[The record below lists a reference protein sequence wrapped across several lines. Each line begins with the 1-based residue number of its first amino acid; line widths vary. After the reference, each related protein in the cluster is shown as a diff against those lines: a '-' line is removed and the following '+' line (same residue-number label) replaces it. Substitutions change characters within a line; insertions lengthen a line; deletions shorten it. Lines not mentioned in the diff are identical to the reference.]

1 VSTRIAFSK
10 PTRDAAEEERLL
22 GGFRAAG
29 YDGLQLKTGQFTPWV
44 HDADGFRARFPE
56 PGVASALVLFDTLDD
71 GGEERLDD
79 VIDFAVAVG
88 SERVVFCQNRDREG
102 IGPEQVAELA
112 RTLSRFGRRARE
124 HGVALSLHHHFGQPV
139 MTPDDVR
146 VFFDAVEDGA
156 VGLTVDTAHL
166 AKSGVDDLP
175 GFIREFAPVIDN
187 IHLKDYADGEWRLL
201 GAGELD
207 LDGILSALRDVG
219 YAEWIC
225 VDEESAAT
233 LDDGLRLS
241 REWISAHT

>member
-1 VSTRIAFSK
+1 MSTRIAFSK
-10 PTRDAAEEERLL
+10 PTRDAAEEQQLL

-44 HDADGFRARFPE
+44 HDAEGFRARWGE

-71 GGEERLDD
+71 GGEQRLDD

-102 IGPEQVAELA
+102 IGPEQLA
-112 RTLSRFGRRARE
+112 DLAHTLSRFGRRARE

-146 VFFDAVEDGA
+146 VFFGAVEDDA

-166 AKSGVDDLP
+166 TKSGVDDLP
-175 GFIREFAPVIDN
+175 RFFRDFASVIDN

-201 GAGELD
+201 GAGDLD
-207 LDGILSALRDVG
+207 LDGILGALRDVG
-219 YAEWIC
+219 YDGWIC
-225 VDEESAAT
+225 IDEESPASLA
-233 LDDGLRLS
+233 DGLRLS
-241 REWISAHT
+241 REWMSAHT